1 MYLRHLIGVI
11 IIYFFQLSLP
21 DSVTERQY
29 HSLSAIQLSPHC
41 VLLVIFGGW
50 KSPDSARLS
59 PTARHLPAGLHG
71 REELLCLQY
80 TCTMHSA

>member
-59 PTARHLPAGLHG
+59 HTVLI
-71 REELLCLQY
+71 ELSEHYQRIFRAVQQL
-80 TCTMHSA
+80 